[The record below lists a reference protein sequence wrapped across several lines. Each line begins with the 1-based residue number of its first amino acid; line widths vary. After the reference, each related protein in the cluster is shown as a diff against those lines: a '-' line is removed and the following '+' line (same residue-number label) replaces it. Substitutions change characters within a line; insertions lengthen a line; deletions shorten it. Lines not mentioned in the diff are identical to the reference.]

1 MGASGTCT
9 HTQSH
14 AKSHIDSHTQTHSH
28 SFPQPH
34 DTVSHAHTHSH
45 TIRSRCKRCLPP
57 LLASVSQD
65 ISTVSSARSSMGWAA
80 GWFSRSD
87 GQQYHYTQH
96 TPRHASHHAAHHAP
110 GLPPHPQACQGL
122 RASQKPHGHLT
133 HSQPSLRHSP
143 TSSSSV
149 TGVTLILPHSRATC
163 STHTHV
169 TCAARRPTSTGTP
182 GVTHLVHSPH
192 QSTLAPV
199 QPKPPLHLLPL
210 PSLWGTSRPEV
221 GGGTDG
227 TRFGLHSLLHIRD
240 LPGIRAPLRPVG
252 PKGTWASLPIPL
264 CKLRSRGS
272 QEGAGRKEWGFPGFR
287 DLWPASLLSAPH
299 SCILWVLGK
308 TQVPGVWKRD

>member
-1 MGASGTCT
+1 MSPSVT
-9 HTQSH
+9 HT
-14 AKSHIDSHTQTHSH
+14 HICTPLGHVASAVCPLCRPLCPRTSAQCPQHVPAWGGLRGGSQGAMDNNITTHS
-28 SFPQPH
+28 
-34 DTVSHAHTHSH
+34 T
-45 TIRSRCKRCLPP
+45 
-57 LLASVSQD
+57 
-65 ISTVSSARSSMGWAA
+65 
-80 GWFSRSD
+80 
-87 GQQYHYTQH
+87 
-96 TPRHASHHAAHHAP
+96 RHASHHAAHHAP
-110 GLPPHPQACQGL
+110 GVPPHPQACQGL

-192 QSTLAPV
+192 QSTLATV

-210 PSLWGTSRPEV
+210 PSLWGTSRPEG